1 MSIDED
7 HSGTI
12 DIQEL
17 MYAFR
22 ELKMQFNIDISEGN
36 ETNLKKLCTLTSDE
50 CNMVE

>member
-17 MYAFR
+17 MDAFM
-22 ELKMQFNIDISEGN
+22 ELKKQFDIEVSEGN
-36 ETNLKKLCTLTSDE
+36 QANLKKLCTLTSDE
-50 CNMVE
+50 CNIVE